1 MQPIKGGPRAFAIP
15 PTNRQVCVPAPWI
28 LVGLWL
34 PLRHGVEVLLC
45 PRHSTQNVTL
55 HLVALTCQLRPSPV
69 DLLP

>member
-34 PLRHGVEVLLC
+34 PLRHSVEVLLC
-45 PRHSTQNVTL
+45 PRRSTQNVTL
-55 HLVALTCQLRPSPV
+55 HCTALTCQLRPSLV
-69 DLLP
+69 NRLP